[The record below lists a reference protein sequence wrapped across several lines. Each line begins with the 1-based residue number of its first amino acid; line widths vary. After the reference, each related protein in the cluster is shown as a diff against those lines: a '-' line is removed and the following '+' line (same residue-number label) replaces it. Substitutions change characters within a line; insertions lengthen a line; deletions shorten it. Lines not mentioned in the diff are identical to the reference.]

1 MARPGASARAKTV
14 SKLPATGRRE
24 SFVTAKKALG
34 WLIVAFVVFFI
45 LSSPTEAG
53 GVVQSA
59 FDGMETAANQLAEFV
74 KSLA

>member
-1 MARPGASARAKTV
+1 M
-14 SKLPATGRRE
+14 
-24 SFVTAKKALG
+24 TAKKALG

-59 FDGMETAANQLAEFV
+59 FDGIETAANQLAEFV